1 MAANDRTGQGT
12 GDRVDWR
19 VARVGRLQCEASD
32 GFWPDQYSITIRFE
46 AEGRKETIR
55 TLAHKSDVQLETERE
70 LKKGDRA
77 TGELRVR
84 VLKELNDW
92 VWVRL
97 PQETLNSGPNIRVPR
112 ELLRD
117 EIRGLMPTV

>member
-1 MAANDRTGQGT
+1 MARKEGEIGGS

-19 VARVGRLQCEASD
+19 IARVARLECEASD
-32 GFWPDQYSITIRFE
+32 GFWPHQYSITIQFE

-55 TLAHKSDVQLETERE
+55 TLAHESDVHLKTERKP
-70 LKKGDRA
+70 KKGQKV

-92 VWVRL
+92 VLVRL
-97 PQETLNSGPNIRVPR
+97 PQETLNSGPNIRVPTG
-112 ELLRD
+112 LLRD
-117 EIRGLMPTV
+117 EIRELMPAV